1 MKISLRI
8 ILTITLV
15 SVLAIGLVLGGCSS
29 ESNAEGPSLGM
40 ITNYTIDYS
49 QRLEAD
55 KPAPDFQFQ
64 NPDGQVM
71 FLSDLK
77 GKAVLINF
85 WQVRCPPCV
94 YEMPHL
100 QQIYDEWT
108 DKGLELLAIN
118 VGETSSTVKRFLQSR
133 DLSLPVILD
142 KGWAVASLYGIRYFP
157 TTLLLDTDGAIQ
169 GAKIGP
175 FQGKEEIEAGI
186 RTVIP

>member
-64 NPDGQVM
+64 KPDGQVM

-77 GKAVLINF
+77 GKVVLINF

-94 YEMPHL
+94 YEIPHL

-108 DKGLELLAIN
+108 DKGVVLLAIN
-118 VGETSSTVKRFLQSR
+118 VGESSSTVKRFLQSH

-142 KGWAVASLYGIRYFP
+142 KNGTVSILYGIRYFP
-157 TTLLLDTDGAIQ
+157 TTFLIGKDGTTQAMK
-169 GAKIGP
+169 AGP
-175 FQGKEEIEAGI
+175 FQSREEIEAGI
-186 RTVIP
+186 KTVIP